1 MVKSQVI
8 IGVLALQGDFA
19 EHINVLKNLKVNCK
33 LVKKTEEMN
42 DINGLIIPGGE
53 STTIKKLIDRYGF
66 EPAIKDKV
74 DSGMSVWGTCA
85 GLICIADKLTESDPI
100 PMKLIAAEVSRN
112 WFGRQVDSFETDL
125 KFKGINEAVKAV
137 FIRAPIVKKISN
149 VVEVLA
155 TLDDGTIVAIQENKI
170 MGTSFHPEI
179 SGSSKVHEYFINLTK
194 Q

>member
-1 MVKSQVI
+1 LVKSQVN

-19 EHINVLKNLKVNCK
+19 EHVNVLENLGVNCK
-33 LVKKTEEMN
+33 LVKKTTEMY
-42 DINGLIIPGGE
+42 DIDGLIIPGGE

-85 GLICIADKLTESDPI
+85 GLICIASELTESDPI
-100 PMKLIAAEVSRN
+100 PMKLIEAEVSRN
-112 WFGRQVDSFETDL
+112 WFGRQVDSFESDL
-125 KFKGINEAVKAV
+125 KFDGINETIKAV
-137 FIRAPIVKKISN
+137 FIRAPIVKKISKRVN
-149 VVEVLA
+149 ILS
-155 TLDDGTIVAIQENKI
+155 TLDDGTIVAIKEDKI

>member
-1 MVKSQVI
+1 MVKSQVN

-19 EHINVLKNLKVNCK
+19 EHVNVLENLGVNCK
-33 LVKKTEEMN
+33 LVKKTTEMY
-42 DINGLIIPGGE
+42 DIDGLIIPGGE

-85 GLICIADKLTESDPI
+85 GLICIASELTESDPI
-100 PMKLIAAEVSRN
+100 PMKLIEAEVSRN
-112 WFGRQVDSFETDL
+112 WFGRQVDSFESDL
-125 KFKGINEAVKAV
+125 KFDGINETIKAV
-137 FIRAPIVKKISN
+137 FIRAPIVKKISKRVN
-149 VVEVLA
+149 ILS
-155 TLDDGTIVAIQENKI
+155 TLDDGTIVAIKEDKI

>member
-125 KFKGINEAVKAV
+125 KFKGINESVKAV

>member
-1 MVKSQVI
+1 
-8 IGVLALQGDFA
+8 VLALQGDFA
-19 EHINVLKNLKVNCK
+19 EHVNVLENLGVNCK
-33 LVKKTEEMN
+33 LVKKTTEMY
-42 DINGLIIPGGE
+42 DIDGLIIPGGE

-85 GLICIADKLTESDPI
+85 GLICIASELTESDPI
-100 PMKLIAAEVSRN
+100 PMKLIEAEVSRN
-112 WFGRQVDSFETDL
+112 WFGRQVDSFESDL
-125 KFKGINEAVKAV
+125 KFDGINETIKAV
-137 FIRAPIVKKISN
+137 FIRAPIVKKISKRVN
-149 VVEVLA
+149 ILS
-155 TLDDGTIVAIQENKI
+155 TLDDGTIVAIKEDKI

>member
-1 MVKSQVI
+1 LVKSQVI

>member
-19 EHINVLKNLKVNCK
+19 EHINVLENLNVNCK
-33 LVKKTEEMN
+33 LVKKTDEMN

-53 STTIKKLIDRYGF
+53 STTIKKLIDRYHF
-66 EPAIKDKV
+66 ETAIKDKV

-85 GLICIADKLTESDPI
+85 GLICIADKLTESEPI
-100 PMKLIAAEVSRN
+100 PMKLIGAEVSRN
-112 WFGRQVDSFETDL
+112 WFGRQVDSFESDL
-125 KFKGINEAVKAV
+125 EFNGINETIKAI
-137 FIRAPIVKKISN
+137 FIRAPIVKKISKGVN
-149 VVEVLA
+149 VLSA
-155 TLDDGTIVAIQENKI
+155 LDDGTIVAIQENKI

>member
-1 MVKSQVI
+1 M
-8 IGVLALQGDFA
+8 LALQGDFA
-19 EHINVLKNLKVNCK
+19 EHVNVLENLGVNCK
-33 LVKKTEEMN
+33 LVKKTTEMH
-42 DINGLIIPGGE
+42 DIDGLIIPGGE

-85 GLICIADKLTESDPI
+85 GLICIASELTESDPI
-100 PMKLIAAEVSRN
+100 PMKLIEAEVSRN
-112 WFGRQVDSFETDL
+112 WFGRQVDSFESDL
-125 KFKGINEAVKAV
+125 KFDGINETIKAV
-137 FIRAPIVKKISN
+137 FIRAPIVKKISKRVN
-149 VVEVLA
+149 ILS
-155 TLDDGTIVAIQENKI
+155 TLDDGTIVAIKEDKI